1 MAFLIVGL
9 VSLVVV
15 NIIFIIDIELTL
27 RRNKGDQNGDETAWG
42 FGQVLSLL
50 LLIIPLRDAWGALQ
64 EIREQLKSDQEQEE
78 KLRQE
83 KLKGV
88 QTQFDEFLRRECR
101 ATPAV
106 EELEHLIQNGADFNL
121 WTADNGEFGNF
132 LQLVAYYG
140 KTELVQFFVK
150 NGIEDKPGTTA
161 TSITYVISIISRW
174 PF

>member
-1 MAFLIVGL
+1 
-9 VSLVVV
+9 
-15 NIIFIIDIELTL
+15 
-27 RRNKGDQNGDETAWG
+27 
-42 FGQVLSLL
+42 LSFF
-50 LLIIPLRDAWGALQ
+50 
-64 EIREQLKSDQEQEE
+64 IREQLKSDQEQEE

-88 QTQFDEFLRRECR
+88 QTQFDEFLRRECQ

-121 WTADNGEFGNF
+121 WTADGEFGNF

-140 KTELVQFFVK
+140 KTELVKFFVK
-150 NGIEDKPGTTA
+150 NGIEDKPGTIA
-161 TSITYVISIISRW
+161 TSITYVTSIISRW